1 MFTHQSNKPNRMTMA
16 QEQKIKRS
24 DLINKNR
31 VGRMYLRI
39 NEALTISY
47 VKTFGFKLQLAAR
60 VQDELIEL
68 DEPAEDETVKY
79 EFKPRKTRKATNGR
93 QLERKAK
100 TIELNKDIRKSEK
113 NFAKVMIT
121 NAYITS
127 TDDSDV
133 SPVLPSASTKP
144 SKKDAYTKTK
154 LRNNKRNYKSQKEV
168 TFAAAAE
175 L

>member
-1 MFTHQSNKPNRMTMA
+1 MFTRQSNKYSRMTME
-16 QEQKIKRS
+16 QENKIKRS
-24 DLINKNR
+24 ALHNKHR
-31 VGRMYLRI
+31 VGLYLRI
-39 NEALTISY
+39 NEALTVSY
-47 VKTFGFKLQLAAR
+47 IKTFGFKLQLIAR
-60 VQDELIEL
+60 VPAELIEQ

-93 QLERKAK
+93 QQERKAK

-121 NAYITS
+121 NAYISS

-133 SPVLPSASTKP
+133 SAVLPSASTKP

-154 LRNNKRNYKSQKEV
+154 LRNNKRNYKAQQEV
-168 TFAAAAE
+168 TASAAAD